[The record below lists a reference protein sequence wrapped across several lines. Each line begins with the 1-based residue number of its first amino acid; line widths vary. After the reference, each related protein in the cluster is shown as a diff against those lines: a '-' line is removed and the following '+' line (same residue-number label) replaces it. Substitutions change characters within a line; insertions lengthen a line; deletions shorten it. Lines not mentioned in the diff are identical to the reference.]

1 MAAEAEG
8 LGVGISAIML
18 WGFARSLKCNVSAAQ
33 QPDRQDEGMEQIRV
47 SVFAGP
53 SAAPEI
59 RSVPWPAIPKK
70 AGLIKIGACGV
81 CGTDLHI
88 LKGHW
93 PKQLPWPFTLGHEL
107 GGVLVEV
114 GSEFTEDFMSKPTG
128 RSLFATDFG
137 GGSSCGVETRAA
149 EAGEVSVAHATPGAT
164 ALQGRGGSACQQD
177 GARGLGVAGQ
187 GRHLLSGAHACHYGY
202 GGSLIGSRAM
212 GE

>member
-1 MAAEAEG
+1 MAAEAER
-8 LGVGISAIML
+8 LGVGISPIML
-18 WGFARSLKCNVSAAQ
+18 WESARSLKCNVSAAQ
-33 QPDRQDEGMEQIRV
+33 QRDRQDEGMEQIRV

-114 GSEFTEDFMSKPTG
+114 GSEFTEDFMSKPLKVGSKVMIPPLMPCGHCYYCTHYPESANKCLTPVYYG
-128 RSLFATDFG
+128 RYLWPA
-137 GGSSCGVETRAA
+137 
-149 EAGEVSVAHATPGAT
+149 P
-164 ALQGRGGSACQQD
+164 GSAD
-177 GARGLGVAGQ
+177 TELGVFMGLEVGHGETKVYAGVQ
-187 GRHLLSGAHACHYGY
+187 A
-202 GGSLIGSRAM
+202 
-212 GE
+212 